1 MVTKILAFLITTL
14 TPTAHAQNNLGTLS
28 WGLHNSGASQQIL
41 IDHYTS
47 GLILGVP
54 GEDIAPPAPTSTT
67 RKVIVAVLDT
77 GVDSTHPQLKD
88 ALVSPGFNL
97 INNTRDTT
105 DTHGHGTH
113 ISGIIAGRLNG
124 SGFQGVSQ
132 NAMILPIKVVQTGP
146 NAPIRPQ
153 DVSPGAGT
161 ALTETV
167 AKGIVT
173 AIQNGAEVINLS
185 LAWPSSIRSKKVDD
199 AMALAKE
206 RRVIIVSSAGNDSTT
221 ANVYPCIYDNVIC
234 VGSHGPDGSFS
245 HFSNYGSMVDVLAPG
260 AAILSLWPQKKAP
273 VTFAGQVGYEFRNGT
288 SMAAPFVAGAIAELL
303 SRGYSPEE
311 AKNRIFLGSRPT
323 RNQSLFKSDV
333 LGDFSKNTS
342 TETKSARFG
351 NLDLSGALAVNPS
364 PLILPAKKGVLEV
377 LWDGSA
383 RELSLPLD
391 FKNLWLKSG
400 AVSIS
405 IEDQSFNFDSIDSGA
420 TVTLPYILRL
430 GDRPESTLHLKARV
444 ITEGFTKTE
453 LEITISLVRFLNAQ
467 NLPATAKVRTLIGVD
482 PATFDGMRSV
492 VNAKADASP
501 DFVLTRKETGGVTLS
516 LLKGN
521 VSAGSVSF
529 PLLSP
534 DQLLNL
540 YKLPDDSYCAI
551 FTKQD
556 PNEPRPSF
564 ILKMLSSNFQFL
576 TEAKIGTDLTVLSEN
591 FKWVAHKGSYTPLWI
606 SLGFTPKK
614 DLPAYDP
621 WNPKSVDLKMPRL
634 FYLDSG
640 ELRIVHLKKDQVPL
654 QVLLNGSVL
663 TARGNQYLQTYELL
677 TINDGVI
684 SSSSTL
690 SLSEYRMLIGLDPGT
705 SLVDVNGKPSS
716 TTVLSGA
723 SIPGSL
729 RVSGIGENGFDQI
742 LKRSTPLDSIVSILG
757 AYGDGPN
764 QYFFVQ
770 THYDLQF
777 FSTRSMNAVSTSLNR
792 YSYIPSMIFGR
803 SFYPAVA
810 KAAEGQGIPAM
821 YIPASIANNNTS
833 EVVVADPLKGKLM
846 RPASLHLRV
855 QDPNCVG
862 LGNLIR
868 PQGSEP
874 SHQVFICGTQLIE
887 VPLTLE
893 PTTDGSAPR

>member
-1 MVTKILAFLITTL
+1 MVTKILAFFIATL
-14 TPTAHAQNNLGTLS
+14 TPAAHAQDNLGALS
-28 WGLHNSGASQQIL
+28 WGLHNSGSSQQIL

-47 GLILGVP
+47 GLILGVS
-54 GEDIAPPAPTSTT
+54 GEDIAPPAPSSST

-77 GVDSTHPQLKD
+77 GVDASHPQLKD

-206 RRVIIVSSAGNDSTT
+206 KRVIIVSSAGNDSTT
-221 ANVYPCIYDNVIC
+221 ANVYPCIYENVIC

-245 HFSNYGSMVDVLAPG
+245 HFSNYGSMVDILAPG
-260 AAILSLWPQKKAP
+260 TAILSLWPQKKAP

-311 AKNRIFLGSRPT
+311 AKSRILLGSRPT
-323 RNQSLFKSDV
+323 RTQSLFKSDV
-333 LGDFSKNTS
+333 VGDFSKNTS
-342 TETKSARFG
+342 TEVKSARFG
-351 NLDLSGALAVNPS
+351 NLDLNRALSVTPS
-364 PLILPAKKGVLEV
+364 PLILPASKGIIEV
-377 LWDGSA
+377 LWDGSS
-383 RELSLPLD
+383 RDLSLPID

-405 IEDQSFNFDSIDSGA
+405 IEDQTFNFDTIDSGA
-420 TVTLPYILRL
+420 TVTLPFLL
-430 GDRPESTLHLKARV
+430 HLSNRPESTMHLKARV
-444 ITEGFTKTE
+444 LTEGFSKTE
-453 LEITISLVRFLNAQ
+453 LEITINVVRVLSAQ
-467 NLPATAKVRTLIGVD
+467 NLPASSKVRTLLGVD
-482 PATFDGMRSV
+482 PAKFDGMRSV

-501 DFVLTRKETGGVTLS
+501 DFILTRKEANGVTLS

-521 VSAGSVSF
+521 ISSGAVTF
-529 PLLSP
+529 PSLSP

-564 ILKMLSSNFQFL
+564 ILKKLSSSFQFL
-576 TEAKIGTDLTVLSEN
+576 DEARIGTDLTVLSEN
-591 FKWVAHKGSYTPLWI
+591 FKWAPHKGSYTPLWI
-606 SLGFTPKK
+606 SLGFTPTK
-614 DLPAYDP
+614 DLPAFDP
-621 WNPKSVDLKMPRL
+621 WNPKAVDLKMPRL
-634 FYLDSG
+634 FYLDGG

-654 QVLLNGSVL
+654 QVLLNGTVL
-663 TARGNQYLQTYELL
+663 TARGNQYLQTYEIL
-677 TINDGVI
+677 TIKDGEI
-684 SSSSTL
+684 SSSSSL
-690 SLSEYRMLIGLDPGT
+690 SLAEYRMLIGLDPGT
-705 SLVDVNGKPSS
+705 SLLDVNASASS

-723 SIPGSL
+723 SVPGSF

-757 AYGDGPN
+757 AYSDGPN
-764 QYFFVQ
+764 KYFFVQ

-777 FSTRSMNAVSTSLNR
+777 FSTRSNEAISTSLNR

-803 SFYPAVA
+803 SFYPAIA
-810 KAAEGQGIPAM
+810 KAAEGEGIPAM

-833 EVVVADPLKGKLM
+833 EVIVADPLKGKLI
-846 RPASLHLRV
+846 RPASLHLRI
-855 QDPNCVG
+855 QDPACVG

-868 PQGSEP
+868 PSGSEP
-874 SHQVFICGTQLIE
+874 SHQVFVCGNQLIE
-887 VPLTLE
+887 VPLVLE
-893 PTTDGSAPR
+893 TTTDGSAPR